1 MHATIN
7 NCLIN
12 HQSVLIITK
21 SDLPS
26 VQIVTKMFE
35 QLAKWLN
42 DYKNLKLNCYLKN
55 GNKAKRGSLE
65 QMFRQKII

>member
-21 SDLPS
+21 SDHPS

-42 DYKNLKLNCYLKN
+42 DYKNLK
-55 GNKAKRGSLE
+55 
-65 QMFRQKII
+65 IITKLLSKKWE